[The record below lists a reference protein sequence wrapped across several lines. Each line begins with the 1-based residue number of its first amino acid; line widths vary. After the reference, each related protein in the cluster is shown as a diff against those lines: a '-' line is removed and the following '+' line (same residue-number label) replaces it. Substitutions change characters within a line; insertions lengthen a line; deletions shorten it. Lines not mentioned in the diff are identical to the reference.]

1 MKQGAV
7 LALHTQGRPDPDRG
21 GVREECRGQ
30 ARWLIPE
37 REREKQSLPYLPITE
52 TDRGTDRPEYAVRRR
67 ARDRA
72 GRGGY
77 RREGQ
82 KGETLRGEVRSG
94 SNEGRRAP
102 AQVRAWLPSA
112 ERPRVLWAV

>member
-1 MKQGAV
+1 MQGPGKVA
-7 LALHTQGRPDPDRG
+7 DPSERR
-21 GVREECRGQ
+21 REAE
-30 ARWLIPE
+30 P
-37 REREKQSLPYLPITE
+37 SLPTYHR
-52 TDRGTDRPEYAVRRR
+52 TDRGTNRPEYAVRKR

-112 ERPRVLWAV
+112 ERPRVFWAV